1 MRNWQGLGALLLAV
15 SAVWAADQPPT
26 APATTCASGVPG
38 APACLVSPQ
47 TQQEA
52 RKAFQHGMKLQKEKR
67 LDDAYQE
74 FEKAANLIPQDLQYA
89 TLREL
94 TRQQLVYDHLQ
105 RGNAALANNQP
116 IEALGEF
123 RNVLHIDPNNDF
135 ARQRVNEAIDHG
147 GTANRQS
154 PQLIEQ
160 SDEIRVIPRDNL
172 QSFHFR
178 GDSRQ
183 LLTQVAS
190 AYGIA
195 ATIEDSVVS
204 RRVRFDVDDVGF
216 YLAMQLAGAV
226 TKTFWAPLQ
235 EKQILVAAD
244 STENH
249 RFYDRMGLRTFY
261 VPDAG
266 TQQQLQDL
274 TNVLRTVF
282 EIKFVSS
289 NVAKSTLTVR
299 APQNVLNAATQFLE
313 GLGSSHPE
321 VMLDV
326 RIYEVSHTLTHNIG
340 LQIPNQFNLINI
352 PIGALGLTLAGGQSI
367 QDLINQLI
375 ASGGINQANTT
386 GVAALLAQLTGGNTN
401 SIFSQPLATFGGG
414 KTLMGVSL
422 GTLGATLSRSESQ
435 LRSLQHVTVRAA
447 QGKDATMNLGSRYPI
462 INASFAPIFNTAAI
476 SQVIANNSFIAP
488 VPSFTY
494 EDIGITLK
502 VKPVVHGDTD
512 VSMNI
517 ELKVR
522 SLTGASANGVPVI
535 GNREYT
541 GSINVKNDQGAVV
554 AGQITSTEQRSLS
567 GIPGLGQIPI
577 LKTVTASNTKE
588 NDEDEMLVVIT
599 PHIISMAETQDS
611 EIWMTGV
618 K

>member
-1 MRNWQGLGALLLAV
+1 MRNWLGLGALLVAV
-15 SAVWAADQPPT
+15 SAAWAADQPPA
-26 APATTCASGVPG
+26 APIPCASGVPG

-52 RKAFQHGMKLQKEKR
+52 RKAFEHGMKLQKEKR
-67 LDDAYQE
+67 LDDAYIE
-74 FEKAANLIPQDLQYA
+74 FEKAANLIPQDIQYA

-105 RGNAALANNQP
+105 RGNAALASGQP

-135 ARQRVNEAIDHG
+135 ARQRVNEAIDPG
-147 GTANRQS
+147 GTNARQS

-160 SDEIRVIPRDNL
+160 SDEIRVMPRDNL
-172 QSFHFR
+172 QSFHYR
-178 GDSRQ
+178 GDSKQ

-190 AYGIA
+190 AYGIVV
-195 ATIEDSVVS
+195 TIEDSVVS
-204 RRVRFDVDDVGF
+204 RRVRFDVDNVGF
-216 YLAMQLAGAV
+216 YQAMQLAGAV

-235 EKQILVAAD
+235 EKQVLVATD

-289 NVAKSTLTVR
+289 NLAKSTLTVR

-321 VMLDV
+321 VMLDI
-326 RIYEVSHTLTHNIG
+326 RIYEVSHTLTQNFG
-340 LQIPNQFNLINI
+340 LQIPNQFNLFNI
-352 PIGALGLTLAGGQSI
+352 PIGALGLTLGGTQSI

-375 ASGGINQANTT
+375 ASGGINQADTT
-386 GVAALLAQLTGGNTN
+386 GIAALLAQLTGGNTN

-422 GTLGATLSRSESQ
+422 GTLGATLSRGESQ

-476 SQVIANNSFIAP
+476 SQVIGNNSFRAP
-488 VPSFTY
+488 VPSFSY

-522 SLTGASANGVPVI
+522 SLTGASTNGVPVI

-554 AGQITSTEQRSLS
+554 AGQISKTEQRSLG

-577 LKTVTASNTKE
+577 LKAAVASNTKE
-588 NDEDEMLVVIT
+588 DDEDEMLVVIT
-599 PHIISMAETQDS
+599 PHIVSMAETQDS

>member
-1 MRNWQGLGALLLAV
+1 VGALLVAV
-15 SAVWAADQPPT
+15 SAAWAADQPQA
-26 APATTCASGVPG
+26 APVTNCANGVPG
-38 APACLVSPQ
+38 APACVVSPQ

-52 RKAFQHGMKLQKEKR
+52 RKAFERGMKLQKQKR
-67 LDDAYQE
+67 LDEALEE
-74 FEKAANLIPQDLQYA
+74 FEKAGNLVPKDVQYA

-94 TRQQLVYDHLQ
+94 VRQELVYEHLQ
-105 RGNAALANNQP
+105 RGNAALAAGQQ

-123 RNVLHIDPNNDF
+123 RNVLHLDPTNDF
-135 ARQRVNEAIDHG
+135 ARQRLSDAVDHS
-147 GTANRQS
+147 GTGPRQA
-154 PQLIEQ
+154 PRVIEE
-160 SDEIRVIPRDNL
+160 SDEIRIVPRDNI

-183 LLTQVAS
+183 LLTQVAG

-195 ATIEDSVVS
+195 VTFDDSVVS
-204 RRVRFDVDDVGF
+204 RRVRFDLDEVGF

-226 TKTFWAPLQ
+226 TKTFWSPLQ
-235 EKQILVAAD
+235 EKQVLVAAE

-249 RFYDRMGLRTFY
+249 RLYDRMGLRTFY
-261 VPDAG
+261 VPDAA
-266 TQQQLQDL
+266 TPQELQDL

-282 EIKFVSS
+282 EVKYVSS
-289 NVAKSTLTVR
+289 NAQKSTLTVR
-299 APQNVLNAATQFLE
+299 APQSVLNPATQFLE

-326 RIYEVSHTLTHNIG
+326 RIYEVSSTLIRNFG
-340 LQIPNQFNLINI
+340 LQIPNQFNLFNI

-375 ASGGINQANTT
+375 ASGGINQANSSAL
-386 GVAALLAQLTGGNTN
+386 AALLAQLGGGQSN

-414 KTLMGVSL
+414 KTLFGVSL
-422 GTLGATLSRSESQ
+422 GTLGATFSLNQSQ
-435 LRSLQHVTVRAA
+435 LRSLQHVTLRAS
-447 QGKDATMNLGSRYPI
+447 QGKDATVNLGSRYPI
-462 INASFAPIFNTAAI
+462 INASFAPIFNTPAI
-476 SQVIANNSFIAP
+476 SQAIGNNSFIAP

-494 EDIGITLK
+494 EDLGITLK
-502 VKPVVHGDTD
+502 VKPAVHGDSD

-522 SLTGASANGVPVI
+522 SLTGASTNGVPVI

-541 GSINVKNDQGAVV
+541 GSINVKNDQAAVV
-554 AGQITSTEQRSLS
+554 AGQITRTEQRSVN
-567 GIPGLGQIPI
+567 GIPGLGQLPV
-577 LKTVTASNTKE
+577 LSHAVASNSNE
-588 NDEDEMLVVIT
+588 HDDDEMLVVVT
-599 PHIISMAETQDS
+599 PHIIRMAETTDS

>member
-1 MRNWQGLGALLLAV
+1 MHIWKGLGALLLSV
-15 SAVWAADQPPT
+15 SAAWAADQPPT
-26 APATTCASGVPG
+26 ASSFPCATGVPG
-38 APACLVSPQ
+38 ARACLVSPQ
-47 TQQEA
+47 TRQEA
-52 RKAFQHGMKLQKEKR
+52 RKAFEHAMKLQKEKR
-67 LDDAYQE
+67 LDEAYQE
-74 FEKAANLIPQDLQYA
+74 FERAANLIPQDIQYA
-89 TLREL
+89 TLREM

-105 RGNAALANNQP
+105 RGNAALASSQP
-116 IEALGEF
+116 IEAMGEF
-123 RNVLHIDPNNDF
+123 RNVLHIDPDNDF

-147 GTANRQS
+147 GAPNRQS
-154 PQLIEQ
+154 PQLVQQ

-183 LLTQVAS
+183 LLPQVAS
-190 AYGIA
+190 AFGIE

-216 YLAMQLAGAV
+216 YQAMQLAGAV

-261 VPDAG
+261 VPDAS

-274 TNVLRTVF
+274 VNVLRTVF
-282 EIKFVSS
+282 EIKYVSS
-289 NVAKSTLTVR
+289 DVAKSTITVR
-299 APQNVLNAATQFLE
+299 APQNILNPATQFME

-326 RIYEVSHTLTHNIG
+326 RIFEVSHTLAHNFG
-340 LQIPNQFNLINI
+340 LQLPNRWNLFNI

-375 ASGGINQANTT
+375 AGGGINQANST
-386 GVAALLAQLTGGNTN
+386 GIAALLAQLGGGNSN

-414 KTLMGVSL
+414 KTLMGVTL

-435 LRSLQHVTVRAA
+435 LRSLQHVTIRAA

-462 INASFAPIFNTAAI
+462 INASFAPIFNTSAI
-476 SQVIANNSFIAP
+476 SQAIGNNSFIAP

-494 EDIGITLK
+494 EDIGVTLK
-502 VKPVVHGDTD
+502 VKPVVHSDTD
-512 VSMNI
+512 VSLNI

-541 GSINVKNDQGAVV
+541 GSINVKNEQGAVV

-567 GIPGLGQIPI
+567 GIPGLGQIPL
-577 LKTVTASNTKE
+577 LKALTASNTKE

-599 PHIISMAETQDS
+599 PHIISMAETRDT

>member
-1 MRNWQGLGALLLAV
+1 MRNWQGLGTLLLAV
-15 SAVWAADQPPT
+15 SGVWAADQPPT

-52 RKAFQHGMKLQKEKR
+52 RKAFEHGMKLQKEKR

-147 GTANRQS
+147 GAGNRQS

-204 RRVRFDVDDVGF
+204 RRVRFDVDDLGF
-216 YLAMQLAGAV
+216 YLAMRLAGAV

-266 TQQQLQDL
+266 TQQELQDL
-274 TNVLRTVF
+274 VNVLRTVF

-289 NVAKSTLTVR
+289 NAAKSTLTVR

-340 LQIPNQFNLINI
+340 LQIPNQFNLFNI

-375 ASGGINQANTT
+375 AGGGINQANTT
-386 GVAALLAQLTGGNTN
+386 GIAALLAQLTGGNTN